1 MDWQTILNTFL
12 GALCGAMIPVLAFA
26 FWLGG
31 LAQQVKMIAD
41 RCMSREKDHCH
52 HYERLNK
59 HEVSLTNHETRLV
72 SLEQWRAHEEA

>member
-1 MDWQTILNTFL
+1 MEWDVLLNTFL
-12 GALCGAMIPVLAFA
+12 GAAFGALTAVLPFA

-31 LAQQVKMIAD
+31 LAQKVQQIAE
-41 RCMSREKDHCH
+41 RCLSREKDHCH
-52 HYERLNK
+52 HYDRIHK